1 VPDAVQREC
10 VPARDL
16 SEYGSYP
23 GFALCAI
30 SAKPNAGYDEQG
42 VLMASR
48 NLLNGGQLIVDYLVR
63 EGVPY
68 VFGLCGH
75 GNIGLLDALYERK
88 PDITTI
94 SVHHE
99 TVAGFMADVYYRVAG
114 RPVAT
119 FTSCGPGSANLPI
132 ALANAFLD
140 SVPFLAITGNVPTSQ
155 FNRGAFQE
163 LYRHYQADYPST
175 VRAYCKRVFQPTRGD
190 MVALT
195 VRQAWKTMVT
205 GRPGPVVLDVP
216 FDIFKE
222 AAAEETPNP
231 KEWNA
236 NISSRCGADPDGVSK
251 AVDMLIEAE
260 RPVILVGQGVRYGG
274 AGADLLALAERLQI
288 PVAAS
293 ASGLGAIPS
302 EHPLALGLV
311 SRGGLYHANHAARQA
326 DVLLALGVR
335 FDDRTSSS
343 WLPGYSFTIPPTKL
357 IHVDIDP
364 DEIARNYPVT
374 LGLMA
379 DVRTFL
385 RQLLGEIERRKDIN
399 ERAAARKK
407 WLAAIEGYR
416 REWNALVE
424 PGFKDDATPIN
435 PQRAAHEIDR
445 ALPEDAILVSDIG
458 VHHNWLLQFCKPK
471 RPDSLIGSMGFGP
484 MGFGVAGVLGAKLAA
499 PERPCV
505 GVVGDGAFF
514 MHASVLGTAI
524 EYDLPVVWIIWNNFA
539 YASIRGLQRGYLGGR
554 ELATD
559 FKHPRTGAPYN
570 PDFATMARSAGVEG
584 VTVER
589 PGDLADAV
597 RAAIAS
603 GKPYLIDAMIAADK
617 NPGGAGVWEL
627 PGHGLSAPVIGGRHQ
642 PGTEE

>member
-1 VPDAVQREC
+1 M
-10 VPARDL
+10 
-16 SEYGSYP
+16 S
-23 GFALCAI
+23 
-30 SAKPNAGYDEQG
+30 
-42 VLMASR
+42 SR
-48 NLLNGGQLIVDYLVR
+48 NLLNGGQVIVDYLVR

-75 GNIGLLDALYERK
+75 GNIGLLDALFERK
-88 PDITTI
+88 SAIQTI

-119 FTSCGPGSANLPI
+119 FTSCSPGSANLPI

-190 MVALT
+190 MVALAI
-195 VRQAWKTMVT
+195 RQAWKTMVT

-216 FDIFKE
+216 FDIFKA
-222 AAAEETPNP
+222 AAAEETPDP
-231 KEWNA
+231 REWNA
-236 NISSRCGADPDGVSK
+236 KISSRCGADPEGVAK
-251 AVDMLIEAE
+251 AVDMLLKAE

-274 AGADLLALAERLQI
+274 ASADLVKLAERLQV
-288 PVAAS
+288 PVASS

-302 EHPLALGLV
+302 DHPLALGLV

-364 DEIARNYPVT
+364 EEIARNYPVA

-385 RQLLGEIERRKDIN
+385 RQVLGEVERRKNVED
-399 ERAAARKK
+399 RAAARKK
-407 WLAAIEGYR
+407 WLAAIQGCR
-416 REWNALVE
+416 GEWEALVA
-424 PGFKDDATPIN
+424 PGFKDEATPIN

-445 ALPEDAILVSDIG
+445 ALPDDAILVSGIG

-484 MGFGVAGVLGAKLAA
+484 MGFGVAGVLGAKLAS

-505 GVVGDGAFF
+505 AVVGDGLF
-514 MHASVLGTAI
+514 HARERARHC
-524 EYDLPVVWIIWNNFA
+524 NR
-539 YASIRGLQRGYLGGR
+539 IRAAGRLGGLEQLR
-554 ELATD
+554 LCVD
-559 FKHPRTGAPYN
+559 PRAP
-570 PDFATMARSAGVEG
+570 ARLSRRA
-584 VTVER
+584 R
-589 PGDLADAV
+589 ACHRLQAPADH
-597 RAAIAS
+597 
-603 GKPYLIDAMIAADK
+603 
-617 NPGGAGVWEL
+617 GG
-627 PGHGLSAPVIGGRHQ
+627 
-642 PGTEE
+642 